1 MLKEIYF
8 ILTRVGMTLHEPIK
22 LYPFNL
28 RNTIMV
34 LIFSMGLIS
43 NVMFLIYGATN
54 LSEYTDSIYLL
65 ITGQSSSLNFAFV
78 TWKMVEIFRF
88 LEDLEDTIRSSK
100 GYIIIIIF
108 V

>member
-1 MLKEIYF
+1 M
-8 ILTRVGMTLHEPIK
+8 M
-22 LYPFNL
+22 
-28 RNTIMV
+28 